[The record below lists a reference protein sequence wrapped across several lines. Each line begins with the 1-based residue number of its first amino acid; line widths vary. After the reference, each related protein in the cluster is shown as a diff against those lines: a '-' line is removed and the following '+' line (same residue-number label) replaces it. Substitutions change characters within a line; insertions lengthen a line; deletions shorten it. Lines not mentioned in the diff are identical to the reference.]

1 MNKICKT
8 IITTL
13 VILNLGISSLNA
25 QDAETIVSNAKDF
38 LQIQIAL
45 DMAESNKKPDVI
57 NIGEGT
63 ISLKGLGQYF
73 WYEPPHRPKPDMEEH
88 YPLTINGAGMD
99 KTIIDG
105 AGGAIFMILTGRM
118 SDDLGANITV
128 SNICFKNVKGGA
140 KSALGIGT
148 KKASIRVENCKFINC
163 KGGEGVALSA
173 GTNDQGTVFVRKCV
187 VDSCYGGIRLTSIKS
202 NSTIQKC
209 KFTNNKDHPALTLYA
224 TYGALEV
231 TDNTF
236 TNNATYFS
244 SPVQCVILG
253 KGNIRVAKNTFS
265 NNSGNSSGALSVSAV
280 NSKINLF
287 RNEFHDNQGTESGA
301 AYVSNNGEGK
311 ITIFRNV
318 FTHNWAIN
326 YGGAAHIYSGV
337 DRNTETDKKSNIVV
351 QSCLFFHNRAAFGS
365 SLHIRSDMAQA
376 DILNCTFAMDS
387 VFIKNAGVLSM
398 CLCNNV
404 SSANLLNNLFFGN
417 ITKNGS
423 RWSPDNKEVVINND
437 CSDLRSVEP
446 SDGIGAE
453 VNFSHNILHSD
464 SVYIANTV
472 SRNKTLNVDPLL
484 NDSLKLTANS
494 PAIDAG
500 TPAAHAIMD
509 PGKDCAGNDRS
520 IDGNN
525 DGKAVVDIG
534 AFEYKPKKHF

>member
-1 MNKICKT
+1 MNKIFKT
-8 IITTL
+8 IIATL
-13 VILNLGISSLNA
+13 VILSLCIDSLNA
-25 QDAETIVSNAKDF
+25 QDAETVISNAKDY
-38 LQIQIAL
+38 LQLQTAL

-73 WYEPPHRPKPDMEEH
+73 WYEPPRRPKPEMEEH
-88 YPLTINGAGMD
+88 YSLTINGAGPD

-118 SDDLGANITV
+118 SDDFGANISI
-128 SNICFKNVKGGA
+128 SNICFKNVTDFVG
-140 KSALGIGT
+140 SALGIGT

-163 KGGEGVALSA
+163 KGRGSGLSA
-173 GTNDQGTVFVRKCV
+173 GAGGEFSGSVYVRNCV
-187 VDSCYGGIRLTSIKS
+187 VDSCKGAIFLSS
-202 NSTIQKC
+202 NSSATIEKC
-209 KFTNNKDHPALTLYA
+209 KFTNNTEYPVLKLYA
-224 TYGALEV
+224 LYGALEINE
-231 TDNTF
+231 NTF
-236 TNNATYFS
+236 TNNTTTTV
-244 SPVQCVILG
+244 SPVECIILG
-253 KGNIRVAKNTFS
+253 GGEILVAKNIF
-265 NNSGNSSGALSVSAV
+265 SGNSGQASGALRIGAI

-287 RNEFHDNQGTESGA
+287 RNEFRGNSGTESGA
-301 AYVSNNGEGK
+301 VYVASNGEGD

-318 FTHNWAIN
+318 FTHNQATN
-326 YGGAAHIYSGV
+326 YGGAANIFTGV
-337 DRNTETDKKSNIVV
+337 DINSETDKKSNITV
-351 QSCLFFHNRAAFGS
+351 QSCLFARNRAAFGS

-404 SSANLLNNLFFGN
+404 SSANLLNYLFFGN
-417 ITKNGS
+417 FTKNGS

-494 PAIDAG
+494 PGIDAG
-500 TPAAHAIMD
+500 TSAAHAKD
-509 PGKDCAGNDRS
+509 PGKDCAKNDRS
-520 IDGNN
+520 IDGDN

-534 AFEYKPKKHF
+534 AFEFDP